1 MTVSNK
7 PTKLTYMETIYFDN
21 NATTLMDDRVFKILV
36 SSLQLGLK
44 NPASQHQLGRQSRK
58 QLEITRKLV
67 EGLLGGQRQGSAE
80 DRVVFTSGGTESN
93 NLALQG
99 ICGAFPQRG
108 RLIISGIEHPSVT
121 VVAEMLKKDGWD
133 LQIVDTLPNGQ
144 INLGHLGSLLNDK
157 TRLVSVMLANNETG
171 VIQPIADIVA
181 QCKNHG
187 ALIHSDAVQAVGKMA
202 VDFQQL
208 GVDALSLSAH
218 KIHGPVGVGALL
230 IKNGCPITP
239 VLYGGFQQNGLR
251 PGTEACPLPVA
262 LSKTLELYLD
272 HQDANI
278 ARLLELQLR
287 LENGVL
293 GLFPTAVIIGHE
305 SQRLPQT
312 VCVSFP
318 GVDRQALMMALDVAG
333 VCCSTGSAC
342 ASGSSEASPVLIAM
356 GLPEDVVEGAIR
368 FSLSIFN
375 TPVEVDAVIDILS
388 EVLPLL
394 AE

>member
-1 MTVSNK
+1 
-7 PTKLTYMETIYFDN
+7 METIYFDN

-67 EGLLGGQRQGSAE
+67 EGLLGGQRQGPSE
-80 DRVVFTSGGTESN
+80 DMVVFTSGGTESN

-99 ICGAFPQRG
+99 ICGSFPQRG

-133 LQIVDTLPNGQ
+133 LQIIDTLPNGQ

-171 VIQPIADIVA
+171 VIQPITDVVT

-187 ALIHSDAVQAVGKMA
+187 ALIHTDAVQAVGKMS

-218 KIHGPVGVGALL
+218 KLHGPVGVGALL

-239 VLYGGFQQNGLR
+239 VLHGGFQQNGMR

-272 HQDANI
+272 HQEANI

-305 SQRLPQT
+305 SLRLPQT

-388 EVLPLL
+388 EILPLL